1 MLDLHGKTEQGVG
14 KRKKSVVYLFIF
26 SSSSCVEMCNVENV
40 IFAVEDVR
48 AAFTRLC
55 YSKNFEL
62 GRSAFASELPRLLGP
77 LETWLGDRGSGWIAA
92 PRITVADFFVYEVIV
107 SDGFLVFFVC

>member
-14 KRKKSVVYLFIF
+14 ERKISVFIF
-26 SSSSCVEMCNVENV
+26 LSSSSCVEMCNVENV